1 MRSRLWSAG
10 DESARLP
17 TAEDLLKEQ
26 APECD
31 GVNSDTSYPEY
42 AKERLR

>member
-26 APECD
+26 APEFD
-31 GVNSDTSYPEY
+31 GANSDRSYPEY
-42 AKERLR
+42 AKERLW